1 MSLRDK
7 AKEAQKSLVNW
18 YKENLPSVK
27 VGKFD
32 AKRFEI
38 STNDN
43 KEVFIN
49 KKFYE
54 ETKNKYQK
62 DPFSFI

>member
-43 KEVFIN
+43 NNTSVIF
-49 KKFYE
+49 
-54 ETKNKYQK
+54 
-62 DPFSFI
+62 